1 MPKTVTFEE
10 ISFDYLLHL
19 YLENRVLRPS
29 SERNYRQI
37 TSAIQKDL
45 RINYLQEATKK
56 RILKWRKDVLERSS
70 AITWNNY
77 HTHMRALFNFAVEEH
92 FLSEN
97 IFLQVGK
104 VQAPKLK
111 KKIINVE
118 SVGILLQTIQ
128 NHAEKF
134 DPPFFWIAVFK
145 TLFFTGMRQQQL
157 LALKCKDIDFK
168 KHQIFLALESS
179 KTHREWVIPM
189 SAACYDELWELRQRT
204 LDLQGPVDITEHPVF
219 HLQLFNANFSGFGL
233 TRHQIEGFF
242 KKLTKISGEPVSA
255 HRLRHTMATL
265 IAQSGDNP
273 DLKSLQY
280 ILGHTDIRTTMGYIE
295 PKKEHLTRV
304 LDKLSLTIK

>member
-1 MPKTVTFEE
+1 MTKNVED
-10 ISFDYLLHL
+10 ISFDYLLRA

-56 RILKWRKDVLERSS
+56 RILKWRKEVLERSS

-92 FLSEN
+92 FLGEN
-97 IFLQVGK
+97 VFLQVGK

-111 KKIINVE
+111 KK
-118 SVGILLQTIQ
+118 TIDLSSLELMLKTIRFHQ
-128 NHAEKF
+128 DKF
-134 DPPFFWIAVFK
+134 DPPWFWVAVFK

-157 LALKCKDIDFK
+157 LSLKWSDIDFDK
-168 KHQIFLALESS
+168 RQIFLSLEGS
-179 KTHREWVIPM
+179 KTHREWTIPM
-189 SAACYDELWELRQRT
+189 PDGCYGELWELKQQT
-204 LDLQGPVDITEHPVF
+204 LMHQGPIKIDNHPVF
-219 HLQLFNANFSGFGL
+219 HLQIFNSRFSGFGL

-242 KKLTKISGEPVSA
+242 KKLTKLSGVPVSA

-265 IAQSGDNP
+265 MAQSGANP
-273 DLKSLQY
+273 DLKSLQF
-280 ILGHTDIRTTMGYIE
+280 ILGHTDIRMTMEYVE
-295 PKKEHLTRV
+295 PNQEHLRNFINQ
-304 LDKLSLTIK
+304 LKLETS